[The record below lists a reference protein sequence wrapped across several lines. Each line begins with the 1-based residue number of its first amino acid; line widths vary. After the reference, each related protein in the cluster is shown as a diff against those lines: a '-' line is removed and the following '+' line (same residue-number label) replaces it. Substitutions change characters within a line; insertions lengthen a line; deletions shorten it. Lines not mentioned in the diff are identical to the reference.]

1 MTDGRSI
8 RRSMPEDAIR
18 GPSNYLDAM
27 SFTGVIPALIT
38 PFSDDLSEVRI
49 DRLVENAKGMEHV
62 VVCGTMGEAGALSFE
77 ERRAVID
84 AAVAAGLTVTV
95 GISAADGATAAR
107 YAEQAAA
114 AGAHGLMCLP
124 PVNYQADERELSAH
138 YGAVCAATELPVMLY
153 NNPEATKQ
161 DLLPGIILRLAEEHE
176 RIVAVKEC
184 SGDARR
190 IAHILELAGDRLQ
203 VLIGGDDWA
212 LEGYAA
218 GAVGWVSGVANV
230 AYQECVEIERAT
242 RAGELDAA
250 RAIWPRLLPLSRLDM
265 HPKLVQWFKAA
276 LDLKGGHGGPTRPPR
291 LALTGAEMEIVRRA
305 VAALDPAPVA

>member
-1 MTDGRSI
+1 
-8 RRSMPEDAIR
+8 
-18 GPSNYLDAM
+18 M
-27 SFTGVIPALIT
+27 SFTGIIPALIT
-38 PFSDDLSEVRI
+38 PFSDDLREVRT
-49 DRLVENAKGMEHV
+49 DLLVENAAGMEHV

-95 GISAADGATAAR
+95 GVSAPDGPAAAR
-107 YAEQAAA
+107 YAEQAAD

-124 PVNYQADERELSAH
+124 PTNYHADERELSAH
-138 YGAVCAATELPVMLY
+138 YGAVCAAADLPVMLY

-161 DLLPGIILRLAEEHE
+161 DLLPGIIVRLAEEHD
-176 RIVAVKEC
+176 RIAGVKEC

-190 IAHILELAGDRLQ
+190 IARILELAGDRLE
-203 VLIGGDDWA
+203 VLVGGDDWA

-230 AYQECVEIERAT
+230 AYAECVALEHAVRSGDLE
-242 RAGELDAA
+242 AA
-250 RAIWPRLLPLSRLDM
+250 RALWPRLLPLSRLDM

-276 LDLKGGHGGPTRPPR
+276 LDLAGKHGGPTRPPR
-291 LALTGAEMEIVRRA
+291 LSLTDSEMKVLRRA
-305 VAALDPAPVA
+305 FAALEPVPAP